1 MEWYPFD
8 KSKGSDQKLPPI
20 KKWVLGKV
28 KNLPSEVDPIVV
40 CYRND
45 MAGDAEC
52 PYFITPGYRLLGGV
66 YEWCDC
72 LMDGFDPH
80 PTSAD
85 AV

>member
-1 MEWYPFD
+1 MEWHPFD
-8 KSKGSDQKLPPI
+8 GNKGSDQKLPPI

-45 MAGDAEC
+45 MAGDPEC

-66 YEWCDC
+66 YKWCDG
-72 LMDGFDPH
+72 LMAGFDPY
-80 PTSAD
+80 PE
-85 AV
+85 